1 MSLRKPPTLTH
12 SRLEANRRS
21 SKNSTGPRTARGK
34 SQSSLNSLRTGNRS
48 RLMHAFYLTLF
59 NAPPGAVDRV
69 ARGIL
74 TPQLAAH
81 PLFAETVDLFRGA
94 ENALMR
100 EPRKIH
106 PHAESDRTRASGKAK
121 QPPAQEFFNF
131 LRGLESGEIAQVGRE
146 NRGEGESCAPGE
158 PGGKIIMRR
167 TKPECV

>member
-1 MSLRKPPTLTH
+1 MSLRKSPTLT
-12 SRLEANRRS
+12 LPGWKPIAAAPGNPPD
-21 SKNSTGPRTARGK
+21 PRTARGK
-34 SQSSLNSLRTGNRS
+34 LQSSLNSLRTGNRS
-48 RLMHAFYLTLF
+48 RLMHAFYLTLL

-81 PLFAETVDLFRGA
+81 PLFAETVDLFREA

-100 EPRKIH
+100 EQRESH
-106 PHAESDRTRASGKAK
+106 AHAESDRTRARGKAR
-121 QPPAQEFFNF
+121 QPPAQEFFSF
-131 LRGLESGEIAQVGRE
+131 LRGLESGEIAQVGSE

-158 PGGKIIMRR
+158 PEKKIKERR